1 MALLPKPYPDEV
13 IGSVI
18 ARAVWQNGLPLK
30 VLLKDIFDSNRS
42 YSSFLMSTGL
52 RRIGLLTG
60 TDAEEILMCHTVFP
74 YSTAFMPGSVRAV
87 LKSKAL
93 SPTKSEDCLSS
104 LTKNVSHGVSFR
116 RVCVLCIQED
126 LVTYGESYWRREHL
140 LPGAIVCT
148 QHRIKLR
155 KTDIPLRGCTQSTD
169 ALLPHMVK
177 HSSIQTKP
185 TVELLEVVTELSVK
199 ALNWKL
205 ESSVELL
212 DKYRSDAIKR
222 GYQLPSG
229 DIASVVLSGSVMR
242 LFGSRFLE
250 ESGAQMSRRS
260 PWPSL
265 MVRPGI
271 GVTFA
276 TAKHVFLQVF
286 LSQGPTAPKNISDNY
301 RTPGKKLSDFK
312 RLDKRLFQRLKNLVK
327 MAFVQNIRLTV
338 KQLLQDAGSWSIYRH
353 QREQFPKSTAL
364 LGQFR
369 KSSQAE
375 RQVGVRECWRKRH
388 PSKFDAKELSPE

>member
-30 VLLKDIFDSNRS
+30 VLLKDVFGSNRS
-42 YSSFLMSTGL
+42 YSSFLMGSGL
-52 RRIGLLTG
+52 RRLELLAG

-74 YSTAFMPGSVRAV
+74 YSTAFMPGSVRAG

-93 SPTKSEDCLSS
+93 SLTKSEDCLSS
-104 LTKNVSHGVSFR
+104 LTKNVSHGVPYR
-116 RVCVLCIQED
+116 RVCTLCIQED

-148 QHRIKLR
+148 QHGVKLR
-155 KTDIPLRGCTQSTD
+155 KTEVQLRGCTQSSD

-177 HSSIQTKP
+177 HFSIHTKP
-185 TVELLEVVTELSVK
+185 TVELLRAVTEFSVR
-199 ALNWKL
+199 ALNWKI

-212 DKYRSDAIKR
+212 DMYRTNAIKL

-229 DIASVVLSGSVMR
+229 DIASVVLSGAVLR
-242 LFGSRFLE
+242 HFGGRFLE
-250 ESGAQMSRRS
+250 ESGTQMSRRS

-271 GVTFA
+271 GVPFA

-286 LSQGPTAPKNISDNY
+286 LSQGPIAPKNISDNY
-301 RTPGKKLSDFK
+301 RTPGKKLSNFN
-312 RLDKRLFQRLKNLVK
+312 RLDTRLFQRLTNLVK
-327 MAFVQNIRLTV
+327 KASVQNIRLTV
-338 KQLLQDAGSWSIYRH
+338 ERLLRDAGSWSIYRH
-353 QREQFPKSTAL
+353 RRERFPKSMAL
-364 LGQFR
+364 LQQFR
-369 KSSQAE
+369 KSSKAE
-375 RQVGVRECWRKRH
+375 RQVGVREYGRKRH
-388 PSKFDAKELSPE
+388 PINLSPGT